1 MDFLDVP
8 DGHFEF
14 LLLVTL
20 GLTFKKSTLVIFIA
34 T

>member
-1 MDFLDVP
+1 MDFLGVP
-8 DGHFEF
+8 DGHFKF
-14 LLLVTL
+14 LFPVTL